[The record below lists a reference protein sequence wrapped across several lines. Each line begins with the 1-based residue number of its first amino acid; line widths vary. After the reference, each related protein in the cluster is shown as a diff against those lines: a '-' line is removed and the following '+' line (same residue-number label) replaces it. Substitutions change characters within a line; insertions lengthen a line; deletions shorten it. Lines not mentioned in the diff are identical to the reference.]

1 MIGDIART
9 GLPADPEA
17 ERWVLGLAL
26 RRPDVNLPTLAGI
39 VDASQFSASSN
50 GLIWLTL
57 IEMRDAGDHIDLGT
71 LARELHKRGQLADVG
86 GVSYLSQLTD
96 GMPDLANGEVYAGIV
111 RECAVRRR
119 AAIGLYAAA
128 ENLCQPGADVS
139 AIDRAHQ
146 VIQAISAES
155 ADCTGLVSARD
166 IIGADGFM
174 DPHLTEPGIPTPWG
188 TLNQITGGFRAGQL
202 VIIAARPAVGKST
215 MAAQMAVAA
224 AETGVGATI
233 FSLEMSSPLIMRR
246 LIAGRSSVNLS
257 KWNQNALDRSERD
270 RVAYEASRMAE
281 LPLYL
286 HDLANTTIA
295 SIRAELL
302 KARATKLIDLVVVDY
317 LQLVGSV
324 RGRSSATRND
334 EVGDISRGLKVLA
347 MELQVPIVALSQLS
361 RAGERDGRRPR
372 LSDLRD
378 SGSIEQDADIVAF
391 LHRNNQDGHSD
402 LLDLIVAKNRIGRT
416 GDVPL
421 LFNATRA
428 EFVEA
433 DPAYG

>member
-1 MIGDIART
+1 VVIADVLRT

-39 VDASQFSASSN
+39 IDASHFSASAN
-50 GLIWLTL
+50 GMIWLTL
-57 IEMRDAGDHIDLGT
+57 TEMRDSGAHIDLGT
-71 LARELHKRGQLADVG
+71 VARELQRRGQLAEVG
-86 GVSYLSQLTD
+86 GLSYLSQLTD

-128 ENLCQPGADVS
+128 ENLCQPGADSS

-155 ADCTGLVSARD
+155 TDCAGLVSARD
-166 IIGADGFM
+166 VIGADGFLE
-174 DPHLTEPGIPTPWG
+174 PHLTEPGIPTPWP
-188 TLNQITGGFRAGQL
+188 LLDRSTGGFRAGQL
-202 VIIAARPAVGKST
+202 IIIAARPAVGKST
-215 MAAQMAVAA
+215 MAVQMAVAA

-233 FSLEMSSPLIMRR
+233 FSLEMSSTLIMRR

-257 KWNQNALDRSERD
+257 KWNQNALDRAERD
-270 RVAYEASRMAE
+270 AIAREAGRIAA

-286 HDLANTTIA
+286 HDVANTTIA
-295 SIRAELL
+295 LIRAELL

-378 SGSIEQDADIVAF
+378 SGSIEQDADVVAF
-391 LHRNNQDGHSD
+391 LHRNNQDG
-402 LLDLIVAKNRIGRT
+402 LPNLVDLIVAKNRVGRT

-421 LFNATRA
+421 IFNATRA

-433 DPAYG
+433 T